1 MSKLQKN
8 LIKSII
14 KKSVPKEKQAEVF
27 AVFDKLDLDA
37 LLRDPTALSAV
48 LSNPSKL
55 GDYVVEEESA
65 IVEETVIAEED
76 VATSDEETGE

>member
-27 AVFDKLDLDA
+27 TALDKLDLDE
-37 LLRDPTALSAV
+37 LLRNPAALSSV

-55 GDYVVEEESA
+55 GDFVVK
-65 IVEETVIAEED
+65 EETTPAEEGVIEED
-76 VATSDEETGE
+76 METFKDETGE